1 MKKEDNLEWTL
12 WELHEGVSRASG
24 VLILLIVTLFCAFF
38 ILLLDLGEE
47 TARKSVMWLLGAA
60 AVGALPCFIRMVA
73 LAKRI
78 GKVRRPIADKVSR
91 MDSDASDGQDPEE
104 VFYLGDDFSLGRIEE
119 SDL

>member
-1 MKKEDNLEWTL
+1 MSAVKKGTPYEKLRLSDRRLERL
-12 WELHEGVSRASG
+12 SR
-24 VLILLIVTLFCAFF
+24 IWPEQRP
-38 ILLLDLGEE
+38 EE

-78 GKVRRPIADKVSR
+78 GKVRRSIADKVSR

-119 SDL
+119 SNL